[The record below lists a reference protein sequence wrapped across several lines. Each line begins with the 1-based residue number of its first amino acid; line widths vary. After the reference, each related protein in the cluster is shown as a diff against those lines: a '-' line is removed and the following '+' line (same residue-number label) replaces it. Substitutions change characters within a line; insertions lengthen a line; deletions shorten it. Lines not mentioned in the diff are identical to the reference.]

1 MLGNHSVDERHP
13 SKAVLQVDRRAI
25 GCGFDPSAM
34 PRFGG
39 RNVDVERQKSNLVG
53 RFNYEYDTAEL
64 EGLACRQGGLKAA
77 IFTS

>member
-1 MLGNHSVDERHP
+1 
-13 SKAVLQVDRRAI
+13 
-25 GCGFDPSAM
+25 M